1 MVAIGVVISGV
12 VAVAVVAGAC
22 KGGGS
27 AGAKPDER
35 GAGVAPSGAGSGG
48 VAGADRAASAD
59 DGGDAGRVEA
69 DVRGDVRAAAGA
81 AETAG
86 SSVSCESVASRYP
99 AAPRVVAIGD
109 LHGDF
114 AAARRAFALA
124 GAVDEDGRWS
134 GGDLVVVQTGDVLDR
149 GDGERAISDW
159 LAKLAIE
166 AEQAGGAL
174 HRLLGNHET
183 MNARGD
189 FRYVTPGGFAAFADV
204 EPETTATGAA
214 TAGDGGAGGDA
225 PSRAAVA
232 ARRLPQAQRGRA
244 LAFSP
249 GGAYAR
255 RLATLNAV
263 VMIGDTVFT
272 HGGVLPRWADY
283 GIERLNQEI
292 RCWLTGSAA
301 MPPALSEADN
311 PLWSR
316 DYSAETADCAALDQA
331 LATLGAKRMVVAHT
345 PQKDGI
351 SSACDGKVWRID
363 TGMAAHYGGPT
374 QVLELRGRN
383 VTVLRA
389 Q

>member
-1 MVAIGVVISGV
+1 MEV
-12 VAVAVVAGAC
+12 VAVAVAVAAAAGAC

-27 AGAKPDER
+27 AGVKADER
-35 GAGVAPSGAGSGG
+35 GAVVAAGGAAGAG
-48 VAGADRAASAD
+48 RAASAE
-59 DGGDAGRVEA
+59 DGERVGRVEA
-69 DVRGDVRAAAGA
+69 DARADVRAAAGA
-81 AETAG
+81 TETAG
-86 SSVSCESVASRYP
+86 SSPCEPVESRYP

-114 AAARRAFALA
+114 AAAQRAFALA
-124 GAVDEDGRWS
+124 GATDEDGRWS
-134 GGDLVVVQTGDVLDR
+134 GGELVVVQTGDVLDR

-166 AEQAGGAL
+166 AEHAGGAL

-204 EPETTATGAA
+204 EPERVGAA
-214 TAGDGGAGGDA
+214 TVGDGGAGDDA
-225 PSRAAVA
+225 PSRAAVTA
-232 ARRLPQAQRGRA
+232 AQRLPQAQRGRA

-292 RCWLTGSAA
+292 RCWLTGSTA

-316 DYSAETADCAALDQA
+316 DYSAETADCEALDRA
-331 LATLGAKRMVVAHT
+331 LSALGARRMVVAHT

-374 QVLELRGRN
+374 EVLELRGQN